1 LVVRAI
7 ASGARPYIKQNIP
20 QKGENMNNR
29 CCIILAAGDGKRMN
43 SANPKV
49 LMPVL
54 FEPMLGWVL
63 DSVREAGID
72 DTNVGV
78 ITGSSADK
86 VAEYLA
92 DKGDYRTFLQA
103 ERKGTGHAVM
113 QAENLLKE
121 FGGDVLVLCGDAPF
135 MDAGTINAAYEL
147 HKEQN
152 SDVTVITANVDP
164 AGNYGR
170 IKRDKNTNLLCSIV
184 EMKDCTPDELK
195 ITEVNSGAYWFK
207 SERLLW
213 ALPQLRDN
221 NKSGEFYLT
230 DTVELLGKNASTY
243 MANDS
248 IIVLGANDRQQLRAL
263 NDMMTELINR
273 RHYIAGVDIIGHN
286 VIIGKDVKIG
296 RDTLLMPNTIIR
308 GQTKIGSGCVIG
320 PNAQINNCEIGDD
333 VTLNCVQ
340 AFDSVIHDNV
350 KAGPYV
356 HIRPGTTLHKNVKIG
371 DFVEIKNSEI
381 GESSSLA
388 HLAYIGDGDVG
399 KNVNIGCGVVTANY
413 DGIEK
418 YRTIIGDNAFIGC
431 NTNLIAPVEVGENA
445 ATAAGSTIAEN
456 VPPAAL
462 AIERG
467 EVRVK
472 ENWYKNTLR
481 VNKDKK

>member
-1 LVVRAI
+1 M
-7 ASGARPYIKQNIP
+7 
-20 QKGENMNNR
+20 EDR

-63 DSVREAGID
+63 DSVKEAGISD
-72 DTNVGV
+72 ENVGV

-86 VAEYLA
+86 VAEYL
-92 DKGDYRTFLQA
+92 KKRGKYHTFLQA

-113 QAENLLKE
+113 QAESMLVEDISK
-121 FGGDVLVLCGDAPF
+121 DVLILCGDAPF
-135 MDAGTINAAYEL
+135 MDAATINAAYKL

-152 SDVTVITANVDP
+152 SDVTVITANVAP

-170 IKRDKNTNLLCSIV
+170 IKRDRNTNLLSSIV
-184 EMKDCTPDELK
+184 EMKDCSPDELK

-207 SERLLW
+207 AERLLW

-230 DTVELLGKNASTY
+230 DTVKLLGKNTSTY
-243 MANDS
+243 MADDS
-248 IIVLGANDRQQLRAL
+248 IIVLGANDRKQLREL
-263 NDMMTELINR
+263 NDMMTELINS
-273 RHYIAGVDIIGHN
+273 RHYAAGVDIIGHN
-286 VIIGKDVKIG
+286 VIIGKDVKIA

-308 GQTKIGSGCVIG
+308 GKTEIGSGCVIG
-320 PNAQINNCEIGDD
+320 PNTQIDNCEIGEN

-340 AFDSVIHDNV
+340 AFDAKICDNV
-350 KAGPYV
+350 KAGPFV
-356 HIRPGTTLHKNVKIG
+356 HIRAGTTLNKNVKIG
-371 DFVEIKNSEI
+371 DFVEVKNSEI
-381 GESSSLA
+381 GEGTALA
-388 HLAYIGDGDVG
+388 HLTYIGDSDVG
-399 KNVNIGCGVVTANY
+399 KNVNFGCGTVTANY

-418 YRTIIGDNAFIGC
+418 YRTKIGDNAFIGC

-445 ATAAGSTIAEN
+445 ATAAGSTITNN

-467 EVRVK
+467 QVNIK
-472 ENWYKNTLR
+472 ENWYKNELR
-481 VNKDKK
+481 IKKDKKSK

>member
-1 LVVRAI
+1 
-7 ASGARPYIKQNIP
+7 
-20 QKGENMNNR
+20 
-29 CCIILAAGDGKRMN
+29 MN

-63 DSVREAGID
+63 DSVKEAGIND
-72 DTNVGV
+72 ESIGV

-86 VAEYLA
+86 VAEYLE
-92 DKGDYRTFLQA
+92 KRGEFRTFLQF

-113 QAENLLKE
+113 QAESLLNE
-121 FGGDVLVLCGDAPF
+121 LGGDVLVLCGDAPF
-135 MDAGTINAAYEL
+135 MDSGTINAAYEL
-147 HKEQN
+147 HKQQD

-170 IKRDKNTNLLCSIV
+170 VKRDKNTNLLSSIV
-184 EMKDCTPDELK
+184 EMKDCTPEELA

-230 DTVELLGKNASTY
+230 DTVELLAKNASTF
-243 MANDS
+243 MADDS
-248 IIVLGANDRQQLRAL
+248 IIVLGANDRKQLRAL
-263 NDMMTELINR
+263 NDMMTEMIND
-273 RHYIAGVDIIGHN
+273 RHYTAGVDIIGHN

-308 GQTKIGSGCVIG
+308 GKTTIGSGCKIG
-320 PNAQINNCEIGDD
+320 PNTQINECEIGDN
-333 VTLNCVQ
+333 VNFNCVQ
-340 AFDSVIHDNV
+340 AFKSKIGNNV

-356 HIRPGTTLHKNVKIG
+356 HIRPGTTLHNNVKIG

-381 GESSSLA
+381 GEGTSLA
-388 HLAYIGDGDVG
+388 HLTYIGDSEVG
-399 KNVNIGCGVVTANY
+399 RNVNFGCGTVTANY
-413 DGIEK
+413 DGLEK
-418 YRTIIGDNAFIGC
+418 HKTIIGDNAFIGC
-431 NTNLIAPVEVGENA
+431 NTNLIAPVKIGDNA
-445 ATAAGSTIAEN
+445 TTAAGSTITKN
-456 VPPAAL
+456 VPADAL

-467 EVRVK
+467 QLNVK
-472 ENWYKNTLR
+472 EDWHKNKLR
-481 VNKDKK
+481 LNKKK

>member
-1 LVVRAI
+1 MD
-7 ASGARPYIKQNIP
+7 K
-20 QKGENMNNR
+20 R

-49 LMPVL
+49 LMTVL

-63 DSVREAGID
+63 DSVRNAGIKD
-72 DTNVGV
+72 ENVGV
-78 ITGSSADK
+78 ITGSSAIQ
-86 VAEYLA
+86 VAEYLES
-92 DKGDYRTFLQA
+92 KGQYRTFLQE

-113 QAENLLKE
+113 QAEKMLRE
-121 FGGDVLVLCGDAPF
+121 FSDDGGDVLVLCGDAPF

-147 HKEQN
+147 HKSRD

-170 IKRDKNTNLLCSIV
+170 VKRDKNTNLLSAIV

-207 SERLLW
+207 SERLIW

-230 DTVELLGKNASTY
+230 DTVELLVKSASTY

-248 IIVLGANDRQQLRAL
+248 IIVLGANDRRQLRKL
-263 NDMMTELINR
+263 NDMMTEMINN
-273 RHYIAGVDIIGHN
+273 RHYVAGVDIIGHN
-286 VIIGKDVKIG
+286 VIIGKDVKIA

-308 GQTKIGSGCVIG
+308 GQTEIGSGCVIG
-320 PNAQINNCEIGDD
+320 PNTQISDCKIGDN
-333 VTLNCVQ
+333 VTLNSVQ
-340 AFDSVIHDNV
+340 AFDAVIHDNV
-350 KAGPYV
+350 KAGPFV

-381 GESSSLA
+381 GEGTALA
-388 HLAYIGDGDVG
+388 HLTYIGDSDVG
-399 KNVNIGCGVVTANY
+399 KNVNFGCGTVTANY
-413 DGIEK
+413 DGLEK
-418 YRTIIGDNAFIGC
+418 HRTIIGDNAFIGC
-431 NTNLIAPVEVGENA
+431 NTNLIAPVEVGDNA
-445 ATAAGSTIAEN
+445 TTAAGSTIAKN
-456 VPPAAL
+456 VPAGAL

-467 EVRVK
+467 QLNVK
-472 ENWYKNTLR
+472 EDWYKNKLR
-481 VNKDKK
+481 LNKDKAD

>member
-1 LVVRAI
+1 M
-7 ASGARPYIKQNIP
+7 KK
-20 QKGENMNNR
+20 KGLNENMNKR

-63 DSVREAGID
+63 DSVKEAGID
-72 DTNVGV
+72 DENVGV

-92 DKGDYRTFLQA
+92 ARGKYRTFLQS

-113 QAENLLKE
+113 QAESMLCDSCGD
-121 FGGDVLVLCGDAPF
+121 GGCCSDVLVLCGDAPF
-135 MDAGTINAAYEL
+135 MDSGTINAAYEL
-147 HKEQN
+147 HRQQD
-152 SDVTVITANVDP
+152 SDVTVITANVSP

-170 IKRDKNTNLLCSIV
+170 IKRDKNTNLLWSIV
-184 EMKDCTPDELK
+184 EMKDCTPDELA

-207 SERLLW
+207 CERLLW

-230 DTVELLGKNASTY
+230 DTVELLAKNASTY
-243 MANDS
+243 MADDS
-248 IIVLGANDRQQLRAL
+248 IIVLGANDRRQLRAL
-263 NDMMTELINR
+263 NDMMTEVINS
-273 RHYIAGVDIIGHN
+273 RHYSEGVDIIGHN

-308 GQTKIGSGCVIG
+308 GKTTIGSGCVIG
-320 PNAQINNCEIGDD
+320 PNTQISECEIGDN
-333 VTLNCVQ
+333 VNFNCVQ
-340 AFDSVIHDNV
+340 AFKSKIGDNV

-371 DFVEIKNSEI
+371 DFVEVKNSVI
-381 GESSSLA
+381 GEGTALA
-388 HLAYIGDGDVG
+388 HLTYIGDSEVG
-399 KNVNIGCGVVTANY
+399 KNVNFGCGTVTANY
-413 DGIEK
+413 DGLEK
-418 YRTIIGDNAFIGC
+418 HKTIIGDNAFIGC

-445 ATAAGSTIAEN
+445 TTAAGSTISKD
-456 VPPAAL
+456 VPAGAL

-467 EVRVK
+467 QLNVK
-472 ENWYKNTLR
+472 EDWYKNKLR
-481 VNKDKK
+481 LDKKKK